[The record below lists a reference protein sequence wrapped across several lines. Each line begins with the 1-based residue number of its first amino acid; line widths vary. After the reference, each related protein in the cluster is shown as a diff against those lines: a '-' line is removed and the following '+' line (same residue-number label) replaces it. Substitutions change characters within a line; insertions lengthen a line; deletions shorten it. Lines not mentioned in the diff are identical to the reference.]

1 MSRIDSSSSS
11 SSSSSSFIIV
21 VAVVIIMFACIVQ
34 CVVRRWV
41 VEHSGAMKG
50 VNLCGTVLRT
60 R

>member
-1 MSRIDSSSSS
+1 
-11 SSSSSSFIIV
+11 
-21 VAVVIIMFACIVQ
+21 MFACIVQ